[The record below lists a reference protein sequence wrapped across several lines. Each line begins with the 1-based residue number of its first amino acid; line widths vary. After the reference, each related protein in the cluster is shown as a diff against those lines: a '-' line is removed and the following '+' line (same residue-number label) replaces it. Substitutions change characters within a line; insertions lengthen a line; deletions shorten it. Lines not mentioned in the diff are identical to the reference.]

1 LSSVSL
7 VEQPALPL
15 FYFEPDDDRWVRFD
29 RYPRKLARWILRRD
43 RLTGHRQ
50 LIAQLRLGL
59 QRAGIAF
66 RFNSYRHADRH
77 ADEPIGVLGKTMLLD
92 RWHPRNPAVFGPCM
106 LDHPKDSPDL
116 LEKYNGKYY
125 LVPSPWVRDMFAR
138 YFGDRVMVW
147 RIGID
152 LDVWPDFAAEHKS
165 IDFLIYEKFL
175 WKRSENLR
183 GILEPILEWL
193 HARNLSTSVLHCGS
207 YTHSEYRNLLRRSK
221 RMIFLC
227 EHETQGQAYQ
237 QALACNVPLL
247 AWDQGFWLD
256 PKAAEYE
263 RREVPASSVPYFSR
277 ACGVTFRDIDEFP
290 ARAAEFLETDFA
302 PRAFVEAHLNLIDS
316 ARQYCDIVR
325 RAKAQVD

>member
-1 LSSVSL
+1 
-7 VEQPALPL
+7 L
-15 FYFEPDDDRWVRFD
+15 FYFEPSGDRWVRFD
-29 RYPRKLARWILRRD
+29 RYPRKLVRWILPRD

-50 LIAQLRLGL
+50 LIRQLRLGL
-59 QRAGIAF
+59 ERAGIGC

-77 ADEPIGVLGKTMLLD
+77 SDEPIGVLGKTALLD
-92 RWHPRNPAVFGPCM
+92 HWHPRNPAVFGPCM

-125 LVPSPWVRDMFAR
+125 LVPSAWVRDMFAR

-152 LDVWPDFAAEHKS
+152 LDVWRDFAAEDKS

-175 WKRSENLR
+175 WNRAENLR
-183 GILEPILEWL
+183 HILEPIREWI
-193 HARNLSTSVLHCGS
+193 HARNLTTSVLHCGS
-207 YTHSEYRNLLRRSK
+207 YTHDEYRNLLRRCR

-237 QALACNVPLL
+237 QALACNVPVL

-256 PKAAEYE
+256 PKAERYE
-263 RREVPASSVPYFSR
+263 QDRVPASSVPYFSR
-277 ACGVTFRDIDEFP
+277 ACGVTFRDIEEFP
-290 ARAAEFLETDFA
+290 RKMAEFLEADFA
-302 PRAFVEAHLNLIDS
+302 PRSFVDAHLDLVNS
-316 ARQYCDIVR
+316 ARQYYEIVR
-325 RAKAQVD
+325 RAGGHGG